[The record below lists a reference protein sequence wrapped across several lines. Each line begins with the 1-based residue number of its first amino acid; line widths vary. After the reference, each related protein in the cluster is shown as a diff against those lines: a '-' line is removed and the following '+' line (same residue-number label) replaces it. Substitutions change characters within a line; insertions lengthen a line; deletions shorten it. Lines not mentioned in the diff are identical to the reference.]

1 VTDNLFQTCGN
12 NKQIV
17 RERRVKSDKQQRKV
31 STENDLQICV
41 SSEDM
46 SSVM

>member
-1 VTDNLFQTCGN
+1 VTDNEFQTCGN

-31 STENDLQICV
+31 STENVLQICF